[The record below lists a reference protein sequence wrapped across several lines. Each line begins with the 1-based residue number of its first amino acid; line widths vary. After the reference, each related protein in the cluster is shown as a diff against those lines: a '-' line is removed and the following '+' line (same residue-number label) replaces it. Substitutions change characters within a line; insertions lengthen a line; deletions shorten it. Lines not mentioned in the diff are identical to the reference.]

1 MSIRSRLSHTR
12 SRIAN
17 IIDPTHKNSLGVLT
31 GREFLKY
38 GGQRPM
44 FQDWSR
50 LIMNE
55 EDKYTGVMFAAIN
68 KRANLVAQLALEC
81 LRTDATKTIMEQ
93 AKRKGETVVHPYLD
107 VIDQSLNF
115 TNYDFWFNTPTF
127 IDLRGVAY
135 LGVIRTVAPG
145 RVGDVVDF
153 ELLNPYKVERV
164 IKRTDGRI
172 EVGGYREWIEGGYF
186 RDWPSQQVIEI
197 RRLNPFKPDEPYS
210 MSDAGKD
217 SQFTLKQAGDY
228 TRHSLGSN
236 ANAPG
241 IYSTDVILNDDNFQL
256 FKARIKGTDKGEP
269 IIANGAGAVNWQSTQ
284 IEMDKAALDK
294 VNQVSLEHL
303 LAVTSTSKTSLGIEQ
318 SGVTRDTSKVMRDQL
333 TSDAG
338 IPLLTFIIEALNQD
352 YKRYYSAEYAKN
364 QYRLFIDSPLKTDR
378 EAEGKDIENRKAGAE
393 LYQTMI
399 DKGYDRK
406 TAAKYAAGEVSLEDI
421 GEPKNE
427 PKPAQLKPPEP
438 PPPPNDDPAPEPKN
452 KIEINQLAATDVS
465 QLSSQEASLQNT
477 IAQVEEQLALAVI
490 NKVDKNVYDETSEV
504 IAEKDRKEQD
514 RQLTNALLVFYSLV
528 VPLQAKQVMQQRSQQ
543 YGKPGTFAVDAT
555 VRQAIDQASTKAA
568 DSHIET
574 ILEDLRQTVKQT
586 MIAEGDISRIA
597 EAVAKKYPDVTA
609 EQLKAS
615 VREAAKGGKSDSEIA
630 QALRA
635 KYKDAD
641 FEDLLAGVRE
651 AALKGA
657 EHDQLL
663 KAIRQEYAHISQT
676 RAKVIAKTETN
687 RAFSMS
693 QYQADRQFL
702 DQNSWTGQAYK
713 KWVTHSPNPCP
724 FCQAKAAEPA
734 IPFDVPFANIG
745 DTVTAHTQAEDG
757 TVTVRAYPVTYET
770 VVAGSLHPNC
780 SCSYELIIRDL

>member
-1 MSIRSRLSHTR
+1 MSNRSRPSLR

-17 IIDPTHKNSLGVLT
+17 ILDPTHKNSLGVLN

-44 FQDWSR
+44 YQDWSR

-81 LRTDATKTIMEQ
+81 LRTDATKTIMEK
-93 AKRKGETVVHPYLD
+93 AKAQGETVIHPYLE
-107 VIDQSLNF
+107 VIDRSLNF
-115 TNYDFWFNTPTF
+115 SNYDFWFNAPTF

-135 LGVIRTVAPG
+135 IGVIRTVAPG

-164 IKRTDGRI
+164 VKRTDGRI

-186 RDWPSQQVIEI
+186 RDWPVQQIIEV

-241 IYSTDVILNDDNFQL
+241 IYSTDVILNEDNFQL

-269 IIANGAGAVNWQSTQ
+269 IIANGAGAVKWQSTQ

-303 LAVTSTSKTSLGIEQ
+303 LAVTATSKTSLGIEQ

-352 YKRYYSAEYAKN
+352 YKRYYPTEYAKN

-378 EAEGKDIENRKAGAE
+378 EAEGKDIENRTASVE
-393 LYQTMI
+393 LYQTLVN
-399 DKGYDRK
+399 KGYDRK

-421 GEPKNE
+421 GEPKN
-427 PKPAQLKPPEP
+427 KPLQPALPPTLPPSPTDDELKPKSE
-438 PPPPNDDPAPEPKN
+438 NAVPAVP
-452 KIEINQLAATDVS
+452 NQLAASDMS

-477 IAQVEEQLALAVI
+477 IMQVEEQLALAVI
-490 NKVDKNVYDETSEV
+490 SKVDKNVYDETSEV

-514 RQLTNALLVFYSLV
+514 RQLINALLVFYSLV
-528 VPLQAKQVMQQRSQQ
+528 VPLQAQQIMQRRSQQ
-543 YGKPGTFAVDAT
+543 YGKPGTFSVDRT
-555 VRQAIDQASTKAA
+555 VRQAIDESSRKAA
-568 DSHIET
+568 DSHVAT

-635 KYKDAD
+635 KYKGAD

-676 RAKVIAKTETN
+676 RAKVIAKSETN

-693 QYQADRQFL
+693 QFQADRQFL
-702 DQNSWTGQAYK
+702 DQNGWTAQAYR
-713 KWVTHSPNPCP
+713 KWVCRGPNPCV
-724 FCQAKAAEPA
+724 FCLAKQAEPA
-734 IPFDVPFANIG
+734 VPFGEPFVRIG
-745 DTVTAHTQAEDG
+745 DTVMAQSTSEDG
-757 TVTVRAYPVTYET
+757 TVKVHAYPITYED
-770 VVAGSLHPNC
+770 VYAGDIHPNGHC
-780 SCSYELIIRDL
+780 GYELEIR